1 MEPQLSK
8 SEEPSASQEF
18 NPKPEEW
25 WNAVLTHV
33 NTEKK
38 TLTATL
44 TTGERVW
51 THERDVTFCPHGH
64 YLCLPCDGSTQMSV
78 RIERQNHRL
87 YPFRALEAQIAVD
100 EFEPLRERGV
110 ILNWLGNV
118 GSIRRPCK
126 CGIFAKSGSE
136 TIHLDGGDEVEFD
149 VEWSDFK
156 QKFIAQH
163 ITLVKRHSRR
173 GDKASL

>member
-8 SEEPSASQEF
+8 SEEPSADHGSQEF
-18 NPKPEEW
+18 NPQPDEW
-25 WNAVLTHV
+25 FAATLTHV
-33 NTEKK
+33 NLEKK

-44 TTGERVW
+44 SDGSRVW

-64 YLCLPCDGSTQMSV
+64 YLCLPCDGSVQMTV
-78 RIERQNHRL
+78 RITRQNHRL

-110 ILNWLGNV
+110 ILSWLGNV

-126 CGIFAKSGSE
+126 CSIFAKSGNE
-136 TIHLDGGDEVEFD
+136 TIDLFQGDEVEFE

-163 ITLVKRHSRR
+163 LTLIKRN
-173 GDKASL
+173 K